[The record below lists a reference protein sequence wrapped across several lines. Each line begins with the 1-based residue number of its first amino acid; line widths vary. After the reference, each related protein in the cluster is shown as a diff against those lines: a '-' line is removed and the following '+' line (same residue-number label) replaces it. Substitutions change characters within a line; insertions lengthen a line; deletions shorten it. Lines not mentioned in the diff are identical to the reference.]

1 MAARVAFMLVV
12 LMMLV
17 GSALAQAA
25 EQGQAAPQP
34 KPKAAPAADSAA
46 LTERVNALEKQNV
59 VLGEDL
65 GKARLDTRTK
75 LEEAA
80 KKQAEAIAAL
90 NQRLAEEKA
99 KADAE
104 RERQG
109 KKNRQLWIAVG
120 VLAIGLIAK

>member
-1 MAARVAFMLVV
+1 LAARVALMLVV

-17 GSALAQAA
+17 GSAFAQAA

-59 VLGEDL
+59 VLSEDL

-104 RERQG
+104 KERQG